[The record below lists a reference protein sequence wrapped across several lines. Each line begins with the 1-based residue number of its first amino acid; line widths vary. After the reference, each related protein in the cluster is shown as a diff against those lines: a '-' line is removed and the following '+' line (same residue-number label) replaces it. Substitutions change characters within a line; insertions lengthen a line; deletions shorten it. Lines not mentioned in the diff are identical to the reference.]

1 MQPTTFFKEAQAAGA
16 IPQTARL
23 QSSYQF
29 GDEADQLAQLII
41 AGKKTATTS
50 LYELYEKDGDELPT
64 KQAYDV
70 ILDGRQQPVA
80 IIKNDDVQVVD
91 YLAVDATHAFAEGEG
106 DRTLQAWRTA
116 HDRFFAEECQAEGL
130 QFDPATAR
138 AVLET
143 FHVVYVR

>member
-1 MQPTTFFKEAQAAGA
+1 M
-16 IPQTARL
+16 
-23 QSSYQF
+23 
-29 GDEADQLAQLII
+29 
-41 AGKKTATTS
+41 
-50 LYELYEKDGDELPT
+50 
-64 KQAYDV
+64 
-70 ILDGRQQPVA
+70 
-80 IIKNDDVQVVD
+80 VD